1 MFFII
6 LNQTH
11 PGHQKTVSSFSVRQW
26 KWTPP
31 SSWRQEE
38 RFSILFLTV
47 PHLKRAFLL
56 IICKRFITNSPFIR
70 AMCYSPC
77 PLALPLSFKLVCNL
91 LLPPLFGF
99 CLATAVGVVFWSAV
113 RAPGTT
119 GADGVL
125 PCMNGETEEK
135 SWIESHWMVSVQ
147 HLPLVAPRRH
157 HRNMVWSATASLLS
171 YEIRHR
177 ERVKWKEREREI

>member
-6 LNQTH
+6 VSQTH
-11 PGHQKTVSSFSVRQW
+11 PGHQKMVSSFSVRQW

-56 IICKRFITNSPFIR
+56 IICKIFITNSPFIR

-99 CLATAVGVVFWSAV
+99 CLATAVGVVFLVSCESSRHNRSRWRFALHEWRNGGEELNRV
-113 RAPGTT
+113 PLNGVCTAP
-119 GADGVL
+119 A
-125 PCMNGETEEK
+125 PCSSSQT
-135 SWIESHWMVSVQ
+135 S
-147 HLPLVAPRRH
+147 
-157 HRNMVWSATASLLS
+157 
-171 YEIRHR
+171 
-177 ERVKWKEREREI
+177 